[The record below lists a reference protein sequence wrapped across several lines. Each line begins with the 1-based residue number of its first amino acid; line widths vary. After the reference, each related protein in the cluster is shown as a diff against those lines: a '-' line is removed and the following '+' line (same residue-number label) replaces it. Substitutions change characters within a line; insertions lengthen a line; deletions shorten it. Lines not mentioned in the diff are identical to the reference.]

1 MLDNWQI
8 GLQLEFLIDIIFAL
22 AAGFVIGAE
31 RESRGKPAG
40 ISTNSLVIGGT
51 MLFTYLSAAVDPN
64 STSRIAAQV
73 VSGIGFLGAG
83 MILKGEI
90 KGEEKGKE
98 KNKIINLTTAASVWY
113 SAAIGMAI
121 GFNFYIIALA
131 AVIFAVLVPRIPHI
145 SKIKRNIEDDE

>member
-1 MLDNWQI
+1 MIEAFLKGYELDLLINI
-8 GLQLEFLIDIIFAL
+8 GISLL
-22 AAGFVIGAE
+22 AGYVIGSE
-31 RESRGKPAG
+31 RESKGKPAG
-40 ISTNSLVIGGT
+40 VGTHSLVIGGS
-51 MLFTYLSAAVDPN
+51 MIFTFLSAAVDPN

-113 SAAIGMAI
+113 SAAI
-121 GFNFYIIALA
+121 
-131 AVIFAVLVPRIPHI
+131 
-145 SKIKRNIEDDE
+145 